1 MNKKI
6 FFLRHAKSSWDLNV
20 SDINR
25 PLNQRGVDDI
35 IKIGKKFNNF
45 FKSVELIITSPAVR
59 ATSTCLIFSSSINFT
74 YDKIKINNK
83 LYTFNVDEIIKFVY
97 NLNDSINEVI
107 LVGHNPAFTSAANF
121 FSNEEIIHMPTSSIV
136 SISFNENKWSRV
148 KKGKSFQIT
157 RKS

>member
-6 FFLRHAKSSWDLNV
+6 FFLRHAKSSWDLDV

-35 IKIGKKFNNF
+35 IKIGKKFNKI
-45 FKSVELIITSPAVR
+45 FKSVEFIITSPAVR
-59 ATSTCLIFSSSINFT
+59 AISTSVIFSSSINFG

-136 SISFNENKWSRV
+136 SISFNEHKWGRV

>member
-6 FFLRHAKSSWDLNV
+6 FFLRHAKSSWDLDV

-35 IKIGKKFNNF
+35 IKVGKKFDKI
-45 FKSVELIITSPAVR
+45 FKSVEHIITSPAVR
-59 ATSTCLIFSSSINFT
+59 AISTCVIFSSSINFK

-83 LYTFNVDEIIKFVY
+83 LYTFSVDEIIKFVY
-97 NLNDSINEVI
+97 NLNDSINEAI

>member
-1 MNKKI
+1 M
-6 FFLRHAKSSWDLNV
+6 DV

-35 IKIGKKFNNF
+35 IKIGKKFNKI

-59 ATSTCLIFSSSINFT
+59 AISTCVIFSSSINFT
-74 YDKIKINNK
+74 FNNIKINNK

-121 FSNEEIIHMPTSSIV
+121 F
-136 SISFNENKWSRV
+136 FK
-148 KKGKSFQIT
+148 
-157 RKS
+157 

>member
-6 FFLRHAKSSWDLNV
+6 FFLRHAKSSWDLDV

-35 IKIGKKFNNF
+35 TKIGKKFNKS

-59 ATSTCLIFSSSINFT
+59 AISTCVIFSSSVNFT
-74 YDKIKINNK
+74 YDKIQINNK

-136 SISFNENKWSRV
+136 SISFNEHKWGRV

>member
-6 FFLRHAKSSWDLNV
+6 FFLRHAKSSWDLDV

-35 IKIGKKFNNF
+35 TKIGKKFNKF
-45 FKSVELIITSPAVR
+45 FKSVEFIITSPAVR
-59 ATSTCLIFSSSINFT
+59 AISTCVIFSSSINFT
-74 YDKIKINNK
+74 YDKIQINNK

-107 LVGHNPAFTSAANF
+107 LVGHNPAFTYAANF

-136 SISFNENKWSRV
+136 SISFNEHKWSRV

>member
-6 FFLRHAKSSWDLNV
+6 FFLRHAKSSWDLDV

-25 PLNQRGVDDI
+25 PLNQRGVNDI
-35 IKIGKKFNNF
+35 LKIGKKFNKI
-45 FKSVELIITSPAVR
+45 FKSVELIITSPAIR
-59 ATSTCLIFSSSINFT
+59 AISTSVIFSSSINFN
-74 YDKIKINNK
+74 YDKVKINNK
-83 LYTFNVDEIIKFVY
+83 LYTFNVDDIINFVY
-97 NLNDSINEVI
+97 NLNDSMNEVV

-121 FSNEEIIHMPTSSIV
+121 FSDEEITHMPTSSIV
-136 SISFNENKWSRV
+136 SISFNEHRWERV

>member
-6 FFLRHAKSSWDLNV
+6 FFLRHAKSSWDLDV

-35 IKIGKKFNNF
+35 IKVGKKFDKI
-45 FKSVELIITSPAVR
+45 FKSVQLIITSPAVR
-59 ATSTCLIFSSSINFT
+59 AISTCVIFSSSINFT

-83 LYTFNVDEIIKFVY
+83 LYTFSVDEIIKFVY
-97 NLNDSINEVI
+97 NLNDSTNEVI

>member
-1 MNKKI
+1 MSKKI
-6 FFLRHAKSSWDLNV
+6 FFLRHAKSSWDLDV

-25 PLNQRGVDDI
+25 PLNQRGVNDI
-35 IKIGKKFNNF
+35 TKIGNKFNKIFN
-45 FKSVELIITSPAVR
+45 SVELIITSPAVR
-59 ATSTCLIFSSSINFT
+59 AISTCVIFSSSINFT
-74 YDKIKINNK
+74 FDKIKINNK

-97 NLNDSINEVI
+97 NLNDSINEII

>member
-6 FFLRHAKSSWDLNV
+6 FFLRHAKSSWDLDV

-35 IKIGKKFNNF
+35 IKIGKKFNKI
-45 FKSVELIITSPAVR
+45 FKSDERIITSPAVR
-59 ATSTCLIFSSSINFT
+59 AISTCVIFSSSINFT
-74 YDKIKINNK
+74 FNNIKINNK

-136 SISFNENKWSRV
+136 SISFNEHKWGRV